1 MATDSAKIPLPA
13 YLKMLTSNNIP
24 AAKAMTIA
32 GKIYKTC
39 NTSIALAELTDFKLQ
54 DLGITSA
61 EERKLVLNAVRKAG
75 YKSSTP
81 TKLSAS
87 ARRAAT
93 GSTQAASPSKAGSS
107 KSATKRK
114 RKRDDERNE
123 FLPDRPPDEL
133 EEQTYGSLEFS
144 EVLDEVVLQTKHA
157 VVNRAPIMTA
167 WSFIVA
173 ERLGF
178 SREEAL
184 SIASVYTEMNAIS
197 KGVSIGI
204 YSEAKKNGVEASK
217 DGSQPYVDLM
227 GRRPL
232 FQTQNESWRALSSNA
247 PVSPA
252 SGFSYITRSL
262 RQTAPFIVG
271 ALRLLA
277 ESYTPEE
284 LNKHGFSLYTE
295 FRPDV
300 TGWGGRAEVRCEKIL
315 SLRKGQ
321 SSGKSPLVKFE
332 EDADKIEQSLRVP
345 DTDAA
350 AEPDTKKPRTMTL
363 EEYEAALD
371 EDDTFADVNLDFP
384 ELENVT

>member
-1 MATDSAKIPLPA
+1 MS
-13 YLKMLTSNNIP
+13 
-24 AAKAMTIA
+24 
-32 GKIYKTC
+32 
-39 NTSIALAELTDFKLQ
+39 
-54 DLGITSA
+54 
-61 EERKLVLNAVRKAG
+61 
-75 YKSSTP
+75 
-81 TKLSAS
+81 
-87 ARRAAT
+87 
-93 GSTQAASPSKAGSS
+93 
-107 KSATKRK
+107 
-114 RKRDDERNE
+114 
-123 FLPDRPPDEL
+123 
-133 EEQTYGSLEFS
+133 
-144 EVLDEVVLQTKHA
+144 
-157 VVNRAPIMTA
+157 
-167 WSFIVA
+167 
-173 ERLGF
+173 
-178 SREEAL
+178 
-184 SIASVYTEMNAIS
+184 
-197 KGVSIGI
+197 
-204 YSEAKKNGVEASK
+204 
-217 DGSQPYVDLM
+217 
-227 GRRPL
+227 RRPL

-315 SLRKGQ
+315 SLRKGKSNGLRLPQRHPQ
-321 SSGKSPLVKFE
+321 SEGSDAKDLGHEGSGKSPLVKFE